1 MNLATLL
8 VIIKKELK
16 SYFVSPIAYIV
27 IVIFLIVTG
36 WFFFSSF
43 FLLARADLRNF
54 FSLLPITLVFFVPAI
69 TMRTYAEEFGSGS
82 YELVY
87 TLPVTGRI
95 ILFGKFIAS
104 SIFVIVMLVTTVS
117 YPIWIR
123 SVGEIDWGPVV
134 GGYFGAILLSA
145 TYCAVGLFTSS
156 LTKNQIVAFISATA
170 ICFFLYIIDKTLFLL
185 PKFATGVLQY
195 LSADYHF
202 RNIAKGVL
210 DTRDIVYFVSA
221 IAVALFATHLA
232 TEERQ

>member
-82 YELVY
+82 Y
-87 TLPVTGRI
+87 
-95 ILFGKFIAS
+95 
-104 SIFVIVMLVTTVS
+104 
-117 YPIWIR
+117 
-123 SVGEIDWGPVV
+123 
-134 GGYFGAILLSA
+134 
-145 TYCAVGLFTSS
+145 
-156 LTKNQIVAFISATA
+156 
-170 ICFFLYIIDKTLFLL
+170 
-185 PKFATGVLQY
+185 
-195 LSADYHF
+195 
-202 RNIAKGVL
+202 
-210 DTRDIVYFVSA
+210 
-221 IAVALFATHLA
+221 
-232 TEERQ
+232 